1 MLKLRK
7 EIHPIYLW
15 GSERK
20 EEGEMVQFVYALISI
35 SVVALVIIFGVGGR
49 SNYVPP
55 RETEELG
62 QTREGGESDVSTD

>member
-1 MLKLRK
+1 VFKLRK
-7 EIHPIYLW
+7 KIHPIYQW
-15 GSERK
+15 GSGRK

-49 SNYVPP
+49 SNYVPS
-55 RETEELG
+55 REIEELG

>member
-1 MLKLRK
+1 
-7 EIHPIYLW
+7 
-15 GSERK
+15 
-20 EEGEMVQFVYALISI
+20 MVQFVYALISI
-35 SVVALVIIFGVGGR
+35 IVVAMVIVFGVGER